1 MTKVKLE
8 SRNAILGFKKI
19 AEMIIIAG
27 IGKIYGE
34 KPVGNNTAIEQAIM
48 DIIDESAK
56 YLCSKKSF
64 SKNFKS
70 FGHIDYI
77 KIHRDYAGHK
87 GCGN

>member
-8 SRNAILGFKKI
+8 SRNAILGFKKIAVLTREYDFDFKKI

-64 SKNFKS
+64 SKNFK
-70 FGHIDYI
+70 
-77 KIHRDYAGHK
+77 
-87 GCGN
+87 

>member
-34 KPVGNNTAIEQAIM
+34 KPVGNNTAIDQAIM

-56 YLCSKKSF
+56 YLGSKKSF
-64 SKNFKS
+64 SKNFK
-70 FGHIDYI
+70 
-77 KIHRDYAGHK
+77 
-87 GCGN
+87 

>member
-34 KPVGNNTAIEQAIM
+34 NLLV
-48 DIIDESAK
+48 IIPQ
-56 YLCSKKSF
+56 L
-64 SKNFKS
+64 N
-70 FGHIDYI
+70 
-77 KIHRDYAGHK
+77 RL
-87 GCGN
+87 